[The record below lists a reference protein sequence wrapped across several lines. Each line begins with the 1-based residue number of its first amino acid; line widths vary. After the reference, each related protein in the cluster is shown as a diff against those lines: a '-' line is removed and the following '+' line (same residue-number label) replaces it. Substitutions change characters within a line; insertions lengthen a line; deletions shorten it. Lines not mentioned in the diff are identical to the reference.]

1 MFSSHFNMK
10 VTSFFTDKELELA
23 LLLANELLS
32 SEKNIE
38 ELSIEFDAGNKFLDL
53 KEKIDIYY
61 TDLLK

>member
-1 MFSSHFNMK
+1 MK

-23 LLLANELLS
+23 LLLASELLS
-32 SEKNIE
+32 SEKNME